1 VTSPSDAFR
10 TTLSA
15 AINRAESRSLTA
27 AEIERVVTYLESPGS
42 GSSPGSSAADFARS
56 RLASNPAA
64 LAPGQSYVVF
74 GGTDSQGTSNFK
86 NAQEYVAQSNGRAG
100 IIGDTPWGKF
110 VDSADANP
118 DVAVV
123 ARKLDAQMKS
133 MGFMVRG
140 GDNVAAV
147 TDMLWNYGS
156 PEFAKN
162 AVLSGNHVVGFLENA
177 PNNRGFTNHELP
189 VLQANDEVRLNGHR
203 IGSVKGDAAE
213 FARKSTGSYLQVER
227 EIADAAGQASGT
239 KVTVA
244 DLRSKVDLAYGYEAE
259 NDQAFGRSRVEFSRQ
274 PIEAMAT
281 EADAWSRAR
290 ALAVGNTHYLT
301 PLQRDPRPAKPA
313 ATEPTPHVADGA
325 TSKLYLTMAD
335 DANSGVR
342 VHSPSPAIK
351 AIGIAGAGALVFDAA
366 QTAKRS
372 EQLDASSNRVGAQSE
387 IIHFGG
393 RNVGGWAGALA
404 GAQAAALLT
413 SETGPGA
420 LVGGFVGGVAGA
432 VAGEKIATK
441 IDDYRT
447 YNQQDHTGQSWHMD
461 PAQPDRGWTR
471 TETRIDPNGPTVP
484 GYGFSAPAYKTE
496 TITAPPET
504 ANELNYKASGVQ
516 VQMALAHPPAPRNPY
531 SVEANKT
538 DTPSLREAN
547 WQRDPSTHGW
557 HREVTTGYMEH
568 GLPMTR
574 SEIASPERTRELE
587 QSSAQI
593 AEANRTNRPDAIAQ
607 RYLDAH
613 REYGWGRFGKPEPAA
628 VEAANPP
635 KNVLQASDGNEYKR
649 SPDGSWKHEGWFGR
663 ETPATGNLRDELNE
677 ATRSNAIQAPA
688 QKQAEPSNPTQD
700 RIKEMLEAARNGDWD
715 NFRQET
721 QTFAQ
726 MQPGQQLQ
734 QDAVQQANHI
744 EHQAE
749 QQRAAQVQQQQ
760 NDQQQQQA
768 QQQSHGPRMVR

>member
-1 VTSPSDAFR
+1 MADKLSSHLTSSGIRPRGKPIDA
-10 TTLSA
+10 L
-15 AINRAESRSLTA
+15 
-27 AEIERVVTYLESPGS
+27 G
-42 GSSPGSSAADFARS
+42 
-56 RLASNPAA
+56 
-64 LAPGQSYVVF
+64 
-74 GGTDSQGTSNFK
+74 
-86 NAQEYVAQSNGRAG
+86 
-100 IIGDTPWGKF
+100 
-110 VDSADANP
+110 
-118 DVAVV
+118 
-123 ARKLDAQMKS
+123 
-133 MGFMVRG
+133 
-140 GDNVAAV
+140 
-147 TDMLWNYGS
+147 DMLWNAGS
-156 PEFAKN
+156 PEFARN
-162 AVLSGNHVVGFLENA
+162 AALSRRPIVGFVDGA
-177 PNNRGFTNHELP
+177 MDGRGFANHELP
-189 VLQANDEVRLNGHR
+189 VMRLPGSPTFNGYTLTQKPDS
-203 IGSVKGDAAE
+203 GLD
-213 FARKSTGSYLQVER
+213 FARKSAVNFAALENEMAGAASLHSNRLVSVGDLRQRVDLSYGFNATENTLFGQPRDLFARQSLDEMTTTADKWSRVNARTVGDVGYRTPLER
-227 EIADAAGQASGT
+227 TQGLAPITRGGPLAVTPEAAG
-239 KVTVA
+239 
-244 DLRSKVDLAYGYEAE
+244 VDA
-259 NDQAFGRSRVEFSRQ
+259 EFSKNALLRRMTPGTAFQ
-274 PIEAMAT
+274 A
-281 EADAWSRAR
+281 ADIAGR
-290 ALAVGNTHYLT
+290 
-301 PLQRDPRPAKPA
+301 A
-313 ATEPTPHVADGA
+313 AT
-325 TSKLYLTMAD
+325 
-335 DANSGVR
+335 
-342 VHSPSPAIK
+342 
-351 AIGIAGAGALVFDAA
+351 VFDAVE
-366 QTAKRS
+366 TARG
-372 EQLDASSNRVGAQSE
+372 ASNLTRAGNQVGAQSE
-387 IIHFGG
+387 VVHFAG
-393 RNVGGWAGALA
+393 RNLGGWGGAIAGAE
-404 GAQAAALLT
+404 AAALMGV
-413 SETGPGA
+413 ETGPGA
-420 LVGGFVGGVAGA
+420 LVAGAAGAVVGA

-531 SVEANKT
+531 SVEANKS

-547 WQRDPSTHGW
+547 WQRDPNTHGW

-628 VEAANPP
+628 VEAANAP
-635 KNVLQASDGNEYKR
+635 KNVRQASDGNEYKR
-649 SPDGSWKHEGWFGR
+649 GPDGSWKHEGWFGR

-688 QKQAEPSNPTQD
+688 QKQVEPSNPTQD

-715 NFRQET
+715 KFRQET

-726 MQPGQQLQ
+726 MQPGQQLHQ
-734 QDAVQQANHI
+734 NAVQQANHI